1 MFNDIY
7 AAGLLDGE
15 GCFGIVKAHSREHSA
30 RVTVAMTTEPVLRW
44 LQNTYGGAVSRRPV
58 KEGWKPVWAWV
69 VQGPRSVEVARR
81 VRPFLKVKQMPA
93 WLLEEFSA
101 ATKGKQ
107 GIRVTDELFAL
118 REGFKLA
125 MHEANK

>member
-30 RVTVAMTTEPVLRW
+30 RVTVAMTTEP
-44 LQNTYGGAVSRRPV
+44 YGGAVSRRPV
-58 KEGWKPVWAWV
+58 KEGWKPVWARV
-69 VQGPRSVEVARR
+69 VQGPRAVEVARR